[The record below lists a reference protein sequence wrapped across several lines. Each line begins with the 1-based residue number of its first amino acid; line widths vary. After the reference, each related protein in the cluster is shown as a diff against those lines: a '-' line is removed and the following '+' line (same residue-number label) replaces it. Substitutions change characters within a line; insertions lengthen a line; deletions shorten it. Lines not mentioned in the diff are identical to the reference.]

1 MKYNFDEVIDRRNT
15 YSYKWDDYPYAH
27 EPSDKMVP
35 MWVADMDFPCADE
48 IVRAVRERAEHP
60 IYGYSN
66 AGSHFGDP
74 AVHWMQKRYNW
85 TIVPE
90 DVLFCPGVVPA
101 LSACIT
107 AFTNP
112 GDKIVIQQPVYY
124 PFSDIIHL
132 TGREILNNELLYDKE
147 REQWVI
153 DFKCFEEKVK
163 TATLFILCNPH
174 NPVGR
179 VYSAEELKR
188 MGDICMRYGV
198 KIISDE
204 IHSDLVF
211 KPNKHIPIASLSDEI
226 ADHTITCISPSKGFN
241 IAGLQT
247 ACMIIR
253 NRELYRTVEKELNK
267 SMHVMNLFG
276 TVAYMT
282 AYEKCEDY
290 IEEVTAYIWSNY
302 EYLDEYLKENM
313 PKIRCQ
319 RPQATYLMW
328 LDCSE
333 LQIQGQEIFDF
344 FVNEAHISIDN
355 GELFGSAG
363 KSYARLNIATPRSN
377 LERALRQLKEA
388 YDKRGY

>member
-1 MKYNFDEVIDRRNT
+1 MKYNFDKVIDRRNT

-27 EPSDKMVP
+27 EPSDEMVP

-74 AVHWMQKRYNW
+74 AVRWMQKRHNW
-85 TIVPE
+85 TITPE

-132 TGREILNNELLYDKE
+132 TGREILNNELLYD
-147 REQWVI
+147 RGWEQWGI
-153 DFKCFEEKVK
+153 DFEDFEEKVK
-163 TATLFILCNPH
+163 TAALFILCNPH

-188 MGDICMRYGV
+188 MGDICARYGV

-211 KPNKHIPIASLSDEI
+211 KPNKHIPIASLPDEI

-247 ACMIIR
+247 ACMIIQ

-282 AYEKCEDY
+282 AYDKCEDY

-302 EYLDEYLKENM
+302 EYLDGYLKKYM
-313 PKIRCQ
+313 PRIKCQ

-355 GELFGSAG
+355 GELFGPAG

-388 YDKRGY
+388 YEKRGY